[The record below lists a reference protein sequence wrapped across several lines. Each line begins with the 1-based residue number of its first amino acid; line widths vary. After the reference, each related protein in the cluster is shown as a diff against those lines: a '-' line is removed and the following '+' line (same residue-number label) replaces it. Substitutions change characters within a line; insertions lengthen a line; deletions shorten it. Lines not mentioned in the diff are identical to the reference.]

1 MGVSMSSKL
10 IYGSFVS
17 LLALAASAP
26 AAFAQSAAAPDDGA
40 TQSEQPGDVIV
51 VTARKREENILKTP
65 VAVSAF
71 DSAALEARGIDSLQ
85 DLADFTPGMSINSAA
100 SGRSDRSFQSIIIRG
115 FTPSVSTIQTTSVF
129 IDGVPVSSPTAIQNL
144 GDPARV
150 EVIKGPQSAY
160 FGRQTFAGAVNVVT
174 KDTPEELSGSIVGMF
189 GTRQNRELAVEIG
202 GPLAGDILGFRAT
215 GRYWAKDGSYKN
227 QGVRGQTL
235 GDQETRA
242 GTMQLTFKPSST
254 LTAKAFGLWSENHD
268 GPNATALISA
278 RGLNDAAGNVV
289 VANQS
294 NCRFGN
300 NPYICGTLP
309 GLSAQQPS
317 ANTVNTPYIKG
328 ILANPN
334 GRLLNPEDGT
344 KGYGLRSR
352 YYHAHL
358 SVDWEASDSLTLSSL
373 TGYNDEIKSQISD
386 LKVWYNGSIPSPFAT
401 ATNGLPTYF
410 DYPYIVE
417 FHQKDFSQ
425 ELRASF
431 DNKGPFRAILGVSYL
446 NAFFQSG
453 GGGTPRALT
462 GTQTFA
468 TVSGASR
475 AKTYGAFFGLTYE
488 ATDKLSL
495 SVDGRYQIDKIA
507 AYARPGGQT
516 LISDAFAPAGFY
528 AEGETLAS
536 ETYKN
541 FMPRAIIN
549 YQFSPS
555 TMAYASYSKGIN
567 PSVFNTVFLSR
578 PASTQVEAARQGLQI
593 ETKPEKLDNYEV
605 GLKGRA
611 LDNKLIYTL
620 AAYYGTWKNQLNANQ
635 ITIVNPLTNV
645 PDTFQAQRNTGKVRV
660 KGVEVELTAY
670 PVARVMLNASG
681 AINDTEILELSAPAV
696 TLLTGITDF
705 RGNQNPLTPKY
716 TGSFSA
722 QYSVPIP
729 SLDEGEAFLRGD
741 FAYKSGVYTNGAN
754 TTKTPD
760 YKQVNLR
767 AGLKTANVLF
777 EGFVTNVFNDRAYN
791 SAIDYN
797 LIDPSLAY
805 LGVSSAVAVGLRE
818 LRTYGLRIRYSF

>member
-1 MGVSMSSKL
+1 MTNKL
-10 IYGSFVS
+10 ICGSFVS
-17 LLALAASAP
+17 LIALAASAP
-26 AAFAQSAAAPDDGA
+26 AALAQSTAAPAADNASDG
-40 TQSEQPGDVIV
+40 EQLGDIV

-85 DLADFTPGMSINSAA
+85 DLTDFTPGMSINSAA

-174 KDTPEELSGSIVGMF
+174 KEVPEELSGSIVGMF
-189 GTRQNRELAVEIG
+189 GTRQNRELAAEIG
-202 GPLAGDILGFRAT
+202 GPLIGDVLGFRAT
-215 GRYWAKDGSYKN
+215 GRYWAKDGSYEN
-227 QGVRGQTL
+227 RGVRGQTL
-235 GDQETRA
+235 GDQETRSA
-242 GTMQLTFKPSST
+242 SIQLTLKPSST
-254 LTAKAFGLWSENHD
+254 LTAKAFGLWSENDD

-278 RGLNDAAGNVV
+278 RGVTDPAGNVV

-294 NCRFGN
+294 NCTLNGR

-309 GLSAQQPS
+309 SLSAQQPS

-334 GRLLNPEDGT
+334 GRILNPEDGT

-352 YYHAHL
+352 FYHAHL
-358 SVDWEASDSLTLSSL
+358 SVDWEATDSLTLSSL

-386 LKVWYNGSIPSPFAT
+386 LKVWYNGSVPSPFAT

-431 DNKGPFRAILGVSYL
+431 DDKGPFRAILGVSYL

-475 AKTYGAFFGLTYE
+475 ARTYGAFFGLTYE
-488 ATDKLSL
+488 VTDQLSL

-528 AEGETLAS
+528 AEGETLAAK
-536 ETYKN
+536 TYKN
-541 FMPRAIIN
+541 FMPRAIVN
-549 YQFSPS
+549 FQFSPAM
-555 TMAYASYSKGIN
+555 MAYVSYSKGIN

-578 PASTQVEAARQGLQI
+578 PASTQLEAARQGLQI
-593 ETKPEKLDNYEV
+593 ETEPEKLDNFEA

-611 LDNKLIYTL
+611 FGNKLIYTL

-635 ITIVNPLTNV
+635 ITIINPDTGV
-645 PDTFQAQRNTGKVRV
+645 PDTFQAQLNTGKVRV

-670 PVARVMLNASG
+670 PVERVMINASG
-681 AINDTEILELSAPAV
+681 AVNDTEILELSAPAV
-696 TLLTGITDF
+696 TALTGSTDF

-722 QYSVPIP
+722 QYSVPIA
-729 SLDEGEAFLRGD
+729 SLDDGEAFIRGD
-741 FAYKSGVYTNGAN
+741 FAYKSGIYTNGAN

-767 AGLKTANVLF
+767 AGLKTDNVLF
-777 EGFVTNVFNDRAYN
+777 EGFVTNVFNDKAYT

-805 LGVSSAVAVGLRE
+805 LGTFSAVAVGLRE